1 MPSSTL
7 HQKFCF
13 YHLPTRG
20 RAGIKLGDAWYV
32 SNISIIFDCSMLYH
46 LLFWILL
53 GFIIH
58 FYIIFGTN
66 LLTGGPSQNCCFLPT
81 LGFRRKG
88 ISNGVQTEWN
98 LREHDFLNEQDPGD
112 LDPTSRHKRGGHEV
126 GGAPPPQMRPPPSW
140 APCCSTDVLLPPIYT
155 YVPPNDQIRS
165 QNPNSTTA
173 TFCIHEIPS
182 WDLFRS
188 SAGGGI
194 DHGGLLHQHHSPS
207 NEVWV
212 VYLRPMGP

>member
-1 MPSSTL
+1 MPSSIP

-32 SNISIIFDCSMLYH
+32 SNVSIIFDCSMLYY
-46 LLFWILL
+46 LLFWTLL

-66 LLTGGPSQNCCFLPT
+66 LLTGGPAQNYCFLPISV
-81 LGFRRKG
+81 FRRNG

-98 LREHDFLNEQDPGD
+98 LRERDFLTEYNSGD
-112 LDPTSRHKRGGHEV
+112 LDPTSRQLTGGHEV
-126 GGAPPPQMRPPPSW
+126 GGAPQAGPPPSW

-165 QNPNSTTA
+165 QKPNSTAA

-182 WDLFRS
+182 WGLFRS

-194 DHGGLLHQHHSPS
+194 DHGGLLHQHHSLS
-207 NEVWV
+207 DDVWV
-212 VYLRPMGP
+212 VYLRPSGP